1 MITFAKYKWSVE
13 FCPCIS
19 TRMKNVQ
26 LMSQKRIERG
36 IVEFLSR
43 EINSRYVML
52 KAHTIKKHRVNALE
66 LIFQT
71 DCKAFIA
78 LSKYELGATRA
89 LNSSPGPLVFLWSI
103 VSPPPPL
110 LPLSFHYP
118 SSISSILFLRAF
130 RCRDQRFFR
139 PLLCFISMKHVRG
152 NDDIVSCHLILISKS
167 VCMVLF
173 LPGDENIINA

>member
-1 MITFAKYKWSVE
+1 
-13 FCPCIS
+13 
-19 TRMKNVQ
+19 MKNVQ

-43 EINSRYVML
+43 EINGRYLML

-66 LIFQT
+66 LVFQT

-103 VSPPPPL
+103 VSPPPPF

-118 SSISSILFLRAF
+118 SSISSILFPRA
-130 RCRDQRFFR
+130 
-139 PLLCFISMKHVRG
+139 G
-152 NDDIVSCHLILISKS
+152 
-167 VCMVLF
+167 
-173 LPGDENIINA
+173 A

>member
-1 MITFAKYKWSVE
+1 MITFAKYKWPVE

-43 EINSRYVML
+43 EINGRYLML

-66 LIFQT
+66 LVFQT

-103 VSPPPPL
+103 VSPPPPF
-110 LPLSFHYP
+110 LPLSFHYRQFYSLGP
-118 SSISSILFLRAF
+118 GLKTEPFDAEISGFFVPFYASSRW
-130 RCRDQRFFR
+130 
-139 PLLCFISMKHVRG
+139 
-152 NDDIVSCHLILISKS
+152 NTWEET
-167 VCMVLF
+167 MV
-173 LPGDENIINA
+173 

>member
-1 MITFAKYKWSVE
+1 MESLKEASRERRIKKKQISTVSQMITFAKYKRSEE
-13 FCPCIS
+13 FFPCIS

-43 EINSRYVML
+43 EINGRYLML

-66 LIFQT
+66 LVFQT

-103 VSPPPPL
+103 VSPPPP
-110 LPLSFHYP
+110 
-118 SSISSILFLRAF
+118 SSPYHSTTLAAF
-130 RCRDQRFFR
+130 RQFYSLGPGLKTEPFDAEISGFFVPFYASSR
-139 PLLCFISMKHVRG
+139 
-152 NDDIVSCHLILISKS
+152 
-167 VCMVLF
+167 
-173 LPGDENIINA
+173 

>member
-1 MITFAKYKWSVE
+1 
-13 FCPCIS
+13 
-19 TRMKNVQ
+19 MKNVQ

-43 EINSRYVML
+43 EINGRYLML

-66 LIFQT
+66 LVFQT

-103 VSPPPPL
+103 VSPPPPPPPIIP
-110 LPLSFHYP
+110 LP
-118 SSISSILFLRAF
+118 
-130 RCRDQRFFR
+130 
-139 PLLCFISMKHVRG
+139 
-152 NDDIVSCHLILISKS
+152 
-167 VCMVLF
+167 
-173 LPGDENIINA
+173 